1 MMNHYEQLW
10 LIAFVKTQLIEVT
23 TGILGLLIYS
33 RYKRKKYSDIHKYSA
48 VIFIASAMT
57 HPLLWF
63 VFPKW
68 RRQLGL
74 SYKEYVLYGEML
86 VFVIEGLWY
95 MIALKPVQNRLVY
108 ALTFS
113 LLLNS
118 FSYLAGVYLW

>member
-1 MMNHYEQLW
+1 MSHYEQLW
-10 LIAFVKTQLIEVT
+10 LIAFIKTQLIEISM
-23 TGILGLLIYS
+23 GMIGLLIYS
-33 RYKRKKYSDIHKYSA
+33 RYRGTRVLNTHKHCA

-74 SYKEYVLYGEML
+74 SYKEYIFYGEIM

-95 MIALKPVQNRLVY
+95 MIALKPVKNKLSY
-108 ALTFS
+108 ALLFS
-113 LLLNS
+113 LFINL